1 MEIVNGQS
9 KRCKRT
15 NTRILLFSGV
25 FKKYEQ
31 VSQGFILC
39 NRIDIFNL
47 FIFCRFDLGHL
58 QITKEKVDDVILPPW
73 ATTPEEFIA
82 IHRRAL
88 ESEYVSQNLHNWI
101 DLIFG

>member
-1 MEIVNGQS
+1 MDNPNDVKELIPEFFYFPEFLKNMNKWVKLNS
-9 KRCKRT
+9 NEK
-15 NTRILLFSGV
+15 NNLLLFCS
-25 FKKYEQ
+25 F
-31 VSQGFILC
+31 LLHD
-39 NRIDIFNL
+39 N
-47 FIFCRFDLGHL
+47 RFDLGHL